1 MHRYFWLLRLEYSFW
16 FRRRMKIFDEIA
28 RMSGSG
34 MACMLV
40 TAVDKTGAGPVEAG
54 KKMIVCEDGQA
65 SGTVGGG
72 ALEFHAREKCRE
84 LMKTGQNLL
93 EKYYLNEGEIID
105 DATTL
110 PMICGG
116 TVTLFYE
123 YIGPDAYVYVF
134 GAGHVGQATVNVLKT
149 MNYHVTVIDDRTHVI
164 DAFTGADRKV
174 NSSFVD
180 FIRKEGI
187 RDGGFVLVCTPS
199 HKYDYNVIEEILEL
213 KLTPSYIGML
223 CSMEKLAVFMKRI
236 KERFGEPDL
245 SNFYSPVGLDTGGGS
260 PEEIAVSICAEILA
274 VKNKRTGH
282 RHMRPVTYT

>member
-1 MHRYFWLLRLEYSFW
+1 
-16 FRRRMKIFDEIA
+16 MKIFDEIA
-28 RMSGSG
+28 GLSGRG
-34 MACMLV
+34 LACMLV
-40 TAVDKTGAGPVEAG
+40 TAVDKTGAGPVEVG

-84 LMKTGQNLL
+84 LMQARQNLL

-105 DATTL
+105 DAKTL
-110 PMICGG
+110 PMVCGG

-149 MNYHVTVIDDRTHVI
+149 MNYHVTVIDERTPVI
-164 DAFTGADRKV
+164 DAFIGADRKV
-174 NSSFVD
+174 NSSFVE

-187 RDGGFVLVCTPS
+187 REGGYVLVCTPS
-199 HKYDYNVIEEILEL
+199 HKYDYNVIEEIIEL
-213 KLTPSYIGML
+213 GLKPAYTGML
-223 CSMEKLAVFMKRI
+223 CSMEKLADFMKRI
-236 KERFGEPDL
+236 KERFGEVDL
-245 SNFYSPVGLDTGGGS
+245 SFFYSPVGLDTGGGS

-274 VKNKRTGH
+274 VKNGKQGH
-282 RHMRPVTYT
+282 RHMRPEVYK